1 MARTRHHTLC
11 GSPNGRPT
19 HKYKTVFPY
28 RYHHGSQA
36 GFTSHVDRKRETIL
50 RSISQA
56 ISKSDSV
63 LGFHLTATSPPPT
76 GSLDE
81 IRAHNWRTVSP
92 AKYRLGSPTR
102 AARNGNHKIN
112 SVSHVISQA
121 RSKPNLILA
130 FHLTA
135 TSPPPTGSLDE
146 ILAHNWKP
154 VSPSKYHLESP
165 ARITS
170 KVDRKRETVL
180 RSISQAIS
188 KSDSVLGFHLTATSP
203 PPTGSLDEIRAHNW
217 RTVSP
222 AKYRLGSP
230 TRAARNGNHK
240 INSVSHVISQARSE
254 PNLILAFHLTATSP
268 ATSPQLSGSL
278 DGGLSC
284 DCRGAVLHLDF
295 GLSDPSSIS
304 ESVSEDECA
313 SCNTAW
319 SLLLPPGHMSCSNF
333 L

>member
-81 IRAHNWRTVSP
+81 IRAHNWRP
-92 AKYRLGSPTR
+92 
-102 AARNGNHKIN
+102 
-112 SVSHVISQA
+112 
-121 RSKPNLILA
+121 
-130 FHLTA
+130 
-135 TSPPPTGSLDE
+135 
-146 ILAHNWKP
+146 
-154 VSPSKYHLESP
+154 
-165 ARITS
+165 
-170 KVDRKRETVL
+170 
-180 RSISQAIS
+180 
-188 KSDSVLGFHLTATSP
+188 
-203 PPTGSLDEIRAHNW
+203 
-217 RTVSP
+217 VSP

-313 SCNTAW
+313 SCNPAW
-319 SLLLPPGHMSCSNF
+319 SLLLPPGHELLQFSLTTSVSQDRSRRIIPGYTGSYMLSCETNLVLGPTSLHLGHISILDSHF
-333 L
+333 HLDYQESILPLSWEYV